1 MSDEIIDTL
10 MALLI
15 IVSVLF
21 LTFYMGYEMSERKNC
36 ILTKGHYSFDY
47 GECFKNG
54 ELK

>member
-10 MALLI
+10 MALVI
-15 IVSVLF
+15 IVAVEF
-21 LTFYMGYEMSERKNC
+21 LTFYVGYEMSERKNC
-36 ILTKGHYSFDY
+36 KLNKGHYSFDY